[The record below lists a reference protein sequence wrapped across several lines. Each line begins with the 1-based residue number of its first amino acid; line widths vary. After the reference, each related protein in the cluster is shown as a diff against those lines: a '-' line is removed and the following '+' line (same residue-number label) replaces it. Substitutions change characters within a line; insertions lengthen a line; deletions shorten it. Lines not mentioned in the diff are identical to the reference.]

1 MKQWKKKQFIFVSA
15 AMVAIFAS
23 GNLWASKARLQALGQ
38 DADRGSGYIN
48 DFRNIFKNPALLSGM
63 ENTVI
68 TEWGAASG
76 NTSTAADPGAEGG
89 FFHNAN
95 PFAYGLY
102 LGSDLNS
109 QNSVRS
115 GAANSGY
122 AGSGISFGLPG
133 FVARDNEIDL
143 FLAGDMGAKWG
154 IRLGYSK
161 GEEQAF
167 GTSTATHSALNL
179 SAGTVMGN
187 LSLYG
192 HLSLSDESKGDVT
205 QDSTA
210 TPPSPLVNDNAKW
223 EGSGFEVGAR
233 YNMNDLIFTFNYRT
247 LGADYTPGDGSVK
260 NTTEQETIKVE
271 AAHVANLSDSSMVFV
286 AGAYV
291 TQTSKD
297 KDGTDVV
304 SNLKVDRTSLP
315 ITMGIETNVK
325 EWLTLRGSISQNV
338 VLNSSKSTGS
348 GQTASST
355 NQNTTNVEA
364 GMGLNFGNLR
374 IDGVI
379 GNSGPDGVIAANNES
394 GVLSLDRLMSRVAL
408 HYTF

>member
-15 AMVAIFAS
+15 VMVTIFAN

-63 ENTVI
+63 DNTVI

-76 NTSTAADPGAEGG
+76 STSTATNPGAEGG
-89 FFHNAN
+89 LFHNAD

-115 GAANSGY
+115 GAGMGH
-122 AGSGISFGLPG
+122 AGSNIPFGDPG
-133 FVARDNEIDL
+133 LTPRDNEIDL

-154 IRLGYSK
+154 IRLGYAK

-192 HLSLSDESKGDVT
+192 HLSLSDESKGAIVRDT
-205 QDSTA
+205 TGDIIN
-210 TPPSPLVNDNAKW
+210 VNNNAKW
-223 EGSGFEVGAR
+223 EGHGFEVGAR
-233 YNMNDLIFTFNYRT
+233 YNMNDLIFTLNYRT

-291 TQTSKD
+291 TQISKD
-297 KDGTDVV
+297 KDGTDVAN
-304 SNLKVDRTSLP
+304 NLKVDRTLLP
-315 ITMGIETNVK
+315 ITIGIETNVK

-338 VLNSSKSTGS
+338 VLNSFEATGG
-348 GQTASST
+348 GQTANNT
-355 NQNTTNVEA
+355 YQNTTNVEA

-379 GNSGPDGVIAANNES
+379 GNSGPDGRVAANSES